1 MSVFQY
7 QAVSLQG
14 KRHKGVIEADS
25 VRQARQLLREQGLL
39 PESVQESHAAS
50 VRPVAGRTDAWRWQR
65 GVSAAELALLT
76 RQLATLV
83 QAAMPLE
90 ECLRAVA
97 EQCEKNR
104 LKSLML
110 AVRTQV
116 LEGHSLADSLRGY
129 PQVFDELFCAMVAAG
144 EKAGHLDAVLSRLA
158 DYTEQRQYMKG
169 KLLQAMIYP
178 LVLTVVAIGVI
189 AILLASV
196 VPKVVAQFDHLG
208 HALPNSTQLLITL
221 SDGVRD
227 YGLWATGALLLGG
240 VLMQRLLRRP
250 ALRLRWDRVWLRLP
264 LLGKVS
270 RGLNT
275 ARFARTLSILSS
287 SSVPLLEGMQIA
299 ASVAS
304 NRYVRTQILAAAE
317 RVREGSSLRAALGSS
332 GLFPPMMLHMIA
344 SGERSGELEPMLL
357 RAADNQDREFEALV
371 TLALGVFEPVLIVSM
386 AGVVLFIVVAIL
398 QPMLQLNN
406 MVGL

>member
-7 QAVSLQG
+7 QAVNLQG
-14 KRHKGVIEADS
+14 KRHKGLIEADS
-25 VRQARQLLREQGLL
+25 ARQARQLLREQGLL
-39 PESVQESHAAS
+39 AESVHETRS
-50 VRPVAGRTDAWRWQR
+50 VADNPATAHTLRWQR
-65 GVSAAELALLT
+65 GISASELALLT

-116 LEGHSLADSLRGY
+116 LEGHTLADSLRAY
-129 PQVFDELFCAMVAAG
+129 PLVFDELFCAMVAAG

-208 HALPNSTQLLITL
+208 QALPHSTQLLIAL

-227 YGLWATGALLLGG
+227 YGLWLVGALLVLG
-240 VLMQRLLRRP
+240 VLVQRLLRQP
-250 ALRLRWDRVWLRLP
+250 ALRLRWDRFWLRLP

-304 NRYVRTQILAAAE
+304 NRYVRSQILTAAE

-371 TLALGVFEPVLIVSM
+371 TLALGIFEPLLIVSM

>member
-7 QAVSLQG
+7 QAVNLQG
-14 KRHKGVIEADS
+14 KRHKGLIEADS
-25 VRQARQLLREQGLL
+25 ARQARQLLREQGLL
-39 PESVQESHAAS
+39 AESVHETRSEADNPAS
-50 VRPVAGRTDAWRWQR
+50 AHTLRWQR
-65 GVSAAELALLT
+65 GISASELALLT

-116 LEGHSLADSLRGY
+116 LEGHTLADSLRAY
-129 PQVFDELFCAMVAAG
+129 PLVFDELFCAMVAAG

-208 HALPNSTQLLITL
+208 QALPHSTQLLIAL

-227 YGLWATGALLLGG
+227 YGLWLVGALLVLG
-240 VLMQRLLRRP
+240 VLVQRLLRQP
-250 ALRLRWDRVWLRLP
+250 ALRLRWDRLWLRFP

-304 NRYVRTQILAAAE
+304 NRYVRSQILTAAE

-371 TLALGVFEPVLIVSM
+371 TLALGIFEPLLIVSM

>member
-7 QAVSLQG
+7 QAVNLQG
-14 KRHKGVIEADS
+14 KRHKGLIEADS
-25 VRQARQLLREQGLL
+25 ARQARQLLREQGLL
-39 PESVQESHAAS
+39 AESVHETRSAADNPAS
-50 VRPVAGRTDAWRWQR
+50 ANTLRWQR
-65 GVSAAELALLT
+65 GISASELALLT

-116 LEGHSLADSLRGY
+116 LEGHTLADSLRAY
-129 PQVFDELFCAMVAAG
+129 PLVFDELFCAMVAAG

-208 HALPNSTQLLITL
+208 QALPHSTQLLIAL

-227 YGLWATGALLLGG
+227 YGLWLVGALLVLG
-240 VLMQRLLRRP
+240 VLVQRLLRQP
-250 ALRLRWDRVWLRLP
+250 ALRLRWDRFWLRLP

-287 SSVPLLEGMQIA
+287 SSVPLLEGMQSA

-304 NRYVRTQILAAAE
+304 NRYVRSQILTAAE

-371 TLALGVFEPVLIVSM
+371 TLALGIFEPLLIVSM

>member
-7 QAVSLQG
+7 QAVNLQG
-14 KRHKGVIEADS
+14 KRHKGLIEADS
-25 VRQARQLLREQGLL
+25 ARQARQLLREQGLL
-39 PESVQESHAAS
+39 AESVHETRSVADNPAS
-50 VRPVAGRTDAWRWQR
+50 AHTLRWQR
-65 GVSAAELALLT
+65 GISASELALLT

-116 LEGHSLADSLRGY
+116 LEGHTLADSLRAY
-129 PQVFDELFCAMVAAG
+129 PLVFDELFCAMVAAG

-208 HALPNSTQLLITL
+208 QALPHSTQLLIAL

-227 YGLWATGALLLGG
+227 YGLWLVGALLVLG
-240 VLMQRLLRRP
+240 VLVQRLLRQP
-250 ALRLRWDRVWLRLP
+250 TLRLRWDRFWLRLP

-304 NRYVRTQILAAAE
+304 NRYVRSQILTAAE

-371 TLALGVFEPVLIVSM
+371 TLALGIFEPLLIVSM

>member
-7 QAVSLQG
+7 QAVNLQG
-14 KRHKGVIEADS
+14 KRHKGLIEADS
-25 VRQARQLLREQGLL
+25 ARQARQLLREQGLL
-39 PESVQESHAAS
+39 AESVHETRSVADNPAS
-50 VRPVAGRTDAWRWQR
+50 AHTLRWQR
-65 GVSAAELALLT
+65 GISASELALLT

-116 LEGHSLADSLRGY
+116 LEGHTLADSLRAY
-129 PQVFDELFCAMVAAG
+129 PLVFDELFCAMVAAG

-208 HALPNSTQLLITL
+208 QALPNSTQLLIAL

-227 YGLWATGALLLGG
+227 YGLWLVGALLVLG
-240 VLMQRLLRRP
+240 VLVQRLLRQP
-250 ALRLRWDRVWLRLP
+250 ALRLRWDRFWLRLP

-304 NRYVRTQILAAAE
+304 NRYVRSQILTAAE

-371 TLALGVFEPVLIVSM
+371 TLALGIFEPLLIVSM

>member
-7 QAVSLQG
+7 QAVNLQG
-14 KRHKGVIEADS
+14 KRHKGLIEADS
-25 VRQARQLLREQGLL
+25 ARQARQLLREQGLL
-39 PESVQESHAAS
+39 AESVHETRSAADNPAS
-50 VRPVAGRTDAWRWQR
+50 ANTLRWQR
-65 GVSAAELALLT
+65 GISASELALLT

-116 LEGHSLADSLRGY
+116 LEGHTLADSLRAY
-129 PQVFDELFCAMVAAG
+129 PLVFDELFCAMVAAG

-208 HALPNSTQLLITL
+208 QALPHSTQLLIAL

-227 YGLWATGALLLGG
+227 YGLWLVG
-240 VLMQRLLRRP
+240 VLLVLGVLVQRLLRQP
-250 ALRLRWDRVWLRLP
+250 ALRLRWDRLWLRFP

-304 NRYVRTQILAAAE
+304 NRYVRSQILTAAE

-371 TLALGVFEPVLIVSM
+371 TLALGIFEPLLIVSM

>member
-7 QAVSLQG
+7 QAVNLQG
-14 KRHKGVIEADS
+14 KRHKGLIEADS
-25 VRQARQLLREQGLL
+25 ARQARQLLREQGLL
-39 PESVQESHAAS
+39 AESVHETRSVADNPAS
-50 VRPVAGRTDAWRWQR
+50 ANTLRWQR
-65 GVSAAELALLT
+65 GISASELALLT

-116 LEGHSLADSLRGY
+116 LEGHTLADSLRAY
-129 PQVFDELFCAMVAAG
+129 PLVFDELFCAMVAAG

-208 HALPNSTQLLITL
+208 QALPNSTQLLIAL

-227 YGLWATGALLLGG
+227 YGLWLVGALLVLG
-240 VLMQRLLRRP
+240 VLVQRLLRQP
-250 ALRLRWDRVWLRLP
+250 ALRLRWDRFWLRLP

-304 NRYVRTQILAAAE
+304 NRYVRSQILTAAE

-371 TLALGVFEPVLIVSM
+371 TLSLGIFEPLLIVSM

>member
-1 MSVFQY
+1 MSIFQY
-7 QAVSLQG
+7 QAVNLQG
-14 KRHKGVIEADS
+14 KRHKGLIEADS
-25 VRQARQLLREQGLL
+25 ARQARQLLREQGLL
-39 PESVQESHAAS
+39 AESVHETRSATDNPAS
-50 VRPVAGRTDAWRWQR
+50 ANTLRWQR
-65 GVSAAELALLT
+65 GISASELALLT

-116 LEGHSLADSLRGY
+116 LEGHTLADSLRAY
-129 PQVFDELFCAMVAAG
+129 PLVFDELFCAMVAAG

-208 HALPNSTQLLITL
+208 QALPNSTQLLIAL

-227 YGLWATGALLLGG
+227 YGLWLVGALLVLG
-240 VLMQRLLRRP
+240 VLVQRLLRQP
-250 ALRLRWDRVWLRLP
+250 ALRLRWDRFWLRLP

-304 NRYVRTQILAAAE
+304 NRYVRSQILTAAE

-371 TLALGVFEPVLIVSM
+371 TLALGIFEPLLIVSM

>member
-7 QAVSLQG
+7 QAVNLQG
-14 KRHKGVIEADS
+14 KRHKGLIEADS
-25 VRQARQLLREQGLL
+25 ARQARQLLREQGLL
-39 PESVQESHAAS
+39 AESVHETRSATDNPAS
-50 VRPVAGRTDAWRWQR
+50 AHTLRWQR
-65 GVSAAELALLT
+65 GISASELALLT

-116 LEGHSLADSLRGY
+116 LEGHTLADGLRAY
-129 PQVFDELFCAMVAAG
+129 PLVFDELFCAMVAAG

-208 HALPNSTQLLITL
+208 QALPHSTQLLIAL

-227 YGLWATGALLLGG
+227 YGLWLVGALLVLG
-240 VLMQRLLRRP
+240 VLVQRLLRQP
-250 ALRLRWDRVWLRLP
+250 TLRLRWDRFWLRLP

-304 NRYVRTQILAAAE
+304 NRYVRSQILTAAE

-371 TLALGVFEPVLIVSM
+371 TLALGIFEPLLIVSM

>member
-7 QAVSLQG
+7 QAVNLQG
-14 KRHKGVIEADS
+14 KRHKGLIEADS
-25 VRQARQLLREQGLL
+25 ARQARQLLREQGLL
-39 PESVQESHAAS
+39 AESVHETRSVADNPAS
-50 VRPVAGRTDAWRWQR
+50 ANTLRWQR
-65 GVSAAELALLT
+65 GISASELALLT

-116 LEGHSLADSLRGY
+116 LEGHTLADSLRVY
-129 PQVFDELFCAMVAAG
+129 PLVFDELFCAMVAAG

-208 HALPNSTQLLITL
+208 QALPNSTQLLIAL

-227 YGLWATGALLLGG
+227 YGLWLVGALLVLG
-240 VLMQRLLRRP
+240 VLVQRLLRQP
-250 ALRLRWDRVWLRLP
+250 ALHLRWDRLWLRLP

-304 NRYVRTQILAAAE
+304 NRYVRSQILTAAE

-371 TLALGVFEPVLIVSM
+371 TLALGIFEPLLIVSM

>member
-1 MSVFQY
+1 
-7 QAVSLQG
+7 
-14 KRHKGVIEADS
+14 
-25 VRQARQLLREQGLL
+25 
-39 PESVQESHAAS
+39 
-50 VRPVAGRTDAWRWQR
+50 
-65 GVSAAELALLT
+65 
-76 RQLATLV
+76 
-83 QAAMPLE
+83 
-90 ECLRAVA
+90 A

-116 LEGHSLADSLRGY
+116 LEGHTLADSLRAY
-129 PQVFDELFCAMVAAG
+129 PLVFDELFCAMVAAG

-208 HALPNSTQLLITL
+208 QALPRSTQLLIAL

-227 YGLWATGALLLGG
+227 YGLWLVGALLVLG
-240 VLMQRLLRRP
+240 VLVQRLLRQP
-250 ALRLRWDRVWLRLP
+250 ALRLRWDRFWLRLP

-304 NRYVRTQILAAAE
+304 NRYVRSQILTAAE

-371 TLALGVFEPVLIVSM
+371 TLALGIFEPLLIVSM

>member
-7 QAVSLQG
+7 QAVNLQG
-14 KRHKGVIEADS
+14 KRHKGLIEADS
-25 VRQARQLLREQGLL
+25 ARQARQLLREQGLL
-39 PESVQESHAAS
+39 AESVHETRSVADNPAS
-50 VRPVAGRTDAWRWQR
+50 ANTLRWQR
-65 GVSAAELALLT
+65 GISASELALLT

-116 LEGHSLADSLRGY
+116 LEGHTLADSLRAY
-129 PQVFDELFCAMVAAG
+129 PLVFDELFCAMVAAG

-208 HALPNSTQLLITL
+208 QALPNSTQLLIAL

-227 YGLWATGALLLGG
+227 YGLWLVGALLVLG
-240 VLMQRLLRRP
+240 VLVQRLLRQP
-250 ALRLRWDRVWLRLP
+250 ALRLRWDRFWLRLP

-304 NRYVRTQILAAAE
+304 NRYVRSQILTAAE

-371 TLALGVFEPVLIVSM
+371 TLALGIFEPLLIVSM

>member
-7 QAVSLQG
+7 QAVNLQG
-14 KRHKGVIEADS
+14 KRHKGLIEADS
-25 VRQARQLLREQGLL
+25 ARQARQLLREQGLL
-39 PESVQESHAAS
+39 AESVHETRSVADNPAS
-50 VRPVAGRTDAWRWQR
+50 AHTLRWQR
-65 GVSAAELALLT
+65 GISASELALLT

-116 LEGHSLADSLRGY
+116 LEGHTLADSLRAY
-129 PQVFDELFCAMVAAG
+129 PLVFDELFCAMVAAG
-144 EKAGHLDAVLSRLA
+144 EKAGHLDVVLSRLA

-208 HALPNSTQLLITL
+208 QALPHSTQLLIAL

-227 YGLWATGALLLGG
+227 YGLWLVGALLVLG
-240 VLMQRLLRRP
+240 VLVQRLLRQP
-250 ALRLRWDRVWLRLP
+250 ALRLRWDRFWLHLP

-304 NRYVRTQILAAAE
+304 NRYVRSQILTAAE

-371 TLALGVFEPVLIVSM
+371 TLALGIFEPLLIVSM

>member
-7 QAVSLQG
+7 QAVNLQG
-14 KRHKGVIEADS
+14 KRHKGLIEADS
-25 VRQARQLLREQGLL
+25 ARQARQLLREQGLL
-39 PESVQESHAAS
+39 AESVHETRSAADNPAS
-50 VRPVAGRTDAWRWQR
+50 ANTLRWQR
-65 GVSAAELALLT
+65 GISASELALLT

-116 LEGHSLADSLRGY
+116 LEGHTLADSLRAY
-129 PQVFDELFCAMVAAG
+129 PLVFDELFCAMVAAG

-208 HALPNSTQLLITL
+208 QALPNSTQLLIAL

-227 YGLWATGALLLGG
+227 YGLWLVGALLVLG
-240 VLMQRLLRRP
+240 VLVQRLLRQP
-250 ALRLRWDRVWLRLP
+250 ALRLRWDRFWLRLP

-304 NRYVRTQILAAAE
+304 NRYVRSQILTAAE

-371 TLALGVFEPVLIVSM
+371 TLALGIFEPLLIVSM

>member
-7 QAVSLQG
+7 QAVNLQG
-14 KRHKGVIEADS
+14 KRHKGLIEADS
-25 VRQARQLLREQGLL
+25 ARQARQLLREQGLL
-39 PESVQESHAAS
+39 AESVHETRSATDNPAS
-50 VRPVAGRTDAWRWQR
+50 ANTLRWQR
-65 GVSAAELALLT
+65 GISASELALLT

-110 AVRTQV
+110 AVRNQV
-116 LEGHSLADSLRGY
+116 LEGHTLADSLRAY
-129 PQVFDELFCAMVAAG
+129 PLVFDELFCAMVAAG

-208 HALPNSTQLLITL
+208 QALPHSTQLLIAL

-227 YGLWATGALLLGG
+227 YGLWLVGALLVLG
-240 VLMQRLLRRP
+240 VLVQRLLRQP
-250 ALRLRWDRVWLRLP
+250 ALRLRWDRFWLRLP
-264 LLGKVS
+264 LVGKVS

-304 NRYVRTQILAAAE
+304 NRYVRSQILTAAE
-317 RVREGSSLRAALGSS
+317 RVREGSSLRSALGSS

-371 TLALGVFEPVLIVSM
+371 TLALGIFEPMLIVSM

>member
-7 QAVSLQG
+7 QAVNLQG
-14 KRHKGVIEADS
+14 KRHKGLIEADS
-25 VRQARQLLREQGLL
+25 ARQARQLLREQGLL
-39 PESVQESHAAS
+39 AESVHETRSAADNPAS
-50 VRPVAGRTDAWRWQR
+50 ANTLRWQR
-65 GVSAAELALLT
+65 GICASELALLT

-116 LEGHSLADSLRGY
+116 LEGHTLADSLRAY
-129 PQVFDELFCAMVAAG
+129 PLVFDELFCAMVAAG

-208 HALPNSTQLLITL
+208 QALPHSTQLLIAL

-227 YGLWATGALLLGG
+227 YGLWLVGALLVLG
-240 VLMQRLLRRP
+240 VLVQRLLRQP
-250 ALRLRWDRVWLRLP
+250 ALRLRWDRLWLRLP

-304 NRYVRTQILAAAE
+304 NRYVRSQILTAAE

-371 TLALGVFEPVLIVSM
+371 TLALGIFEPLLIVSM

>member
-7 QAVSLQG
+7 QAVNLQG
-14 KRHKGVIEADS
+14 KRHKGLIEADS
-25 VRQARQLLREQGLL
+25 ARQARQLLREEGLL
-39 PESVQESHAAS
+39 AESVHETRSVADNPAS
-50 VRPVAGRTDAWRWQR
+50 ANTLRWQR
-65 GVSAAELALLT
+65 GISASELALLT

-116 LEGHSLADSLRGY
+116 LEGHTLADSLRVY
-129 PQVFDELFCAMVAAG
+129 PLVFDELFCAMVAAG

-208 HALPNSTQLLITL
+208 QALPHSTQLLIAL

-227 YGLWATGALLLGG
+227 YGLWLVGALLVLG
-240 VLMQRLLRRP
+240 VLVQRLLRQP
-250 ALRLRWDRVWLRLP
+250 ALRLRWDRLWLRLP

-304 NRYVRTQILAAAE
+304 NRYVRSQILTAAE

-371 TLALGVFEPVLIVSM
+371 TLALGIFEPLLIVSM

>member
-7 QAVSLQG
+7 QAVNLQG
-14 KRHKGVIEADS
+14 KRHKGLIEADS
-25 VRQARQLLREQGLL
+25 ARQARQLLREQGLL
-39 PESVQESHAAS
+39 AESVHETRSAADNPAS
-50 VRPVAGRTDAWRWQR
+50 ANTLRWQR
-65 GVSAAELALLT
+65 GISASELALLT
-76 RQLATLV
+76 RQLASLV

-116 LEGHSLADSLRGY
+116 LEGHTLADSLRAY
-129 PQVFDELFCAMVAAG
+129 PFVFDELFCAMVAAG

-208 HALPNSTQLLITL
+208 QALPHSTQLLIAL

-227 YGLWATGALLLGG
+227 YGLWLVGALLVLG
-240 VLMQRLLRRP
+240 VLVQRLLRQP
-250 ALRLRWDRVWLRLP
+250 TLRLRWDRFWLRLP

-304 NRYVRTQILAAAE
+304 NRYVRSQILTAAE

-371 TLALGVFEPVLIVSM
+371 TLALGIFEPLLIVSM

>member
-7 QAVSLQG
+7 QAVNLQG
-14 KRHKGVIEADS
+14 KRHKGLIEADS
-25 VRQARQLLREQGLL
+25 ARQARQLLREQGLL
-39 PESVQESHAAS
+39 AESVHETRSATDNPAS
-50 VRPVAGRTDAWRWQR
+50 AHTRRWQR
-65 GVSAAELALLT
+65 GISASELALLT

-116 LEGHSLADSLRGY
+116 LEGHTLADSLRAY
-129 PQVFDELFCAMVAAG
+129 PLVFDELFCAMVAAG

-196 VPKVVAQFDHLG
+196 VPKVVAQFDHIG
-208 HALPNSTQLLITL
+208 QALPHSTQLLIAL

-227 YGLWATGALLLGG
+227 YGLWLVGALLVLG
-240 VLMQRLLRRP
+240 VLVQRLLRQP
-250 ALRLRWDRVWLRLP
+250 ALRLRWDRFWLRLP

-304 NRYVRTQILAAAE
+304 NRYVRSQILTAAE

-371 TLALGVFEPVLIVSM
+371 TLALGIFEPLLIVSM

>member
-7 QAVSLQG
+7 QAVNLQG
-14 KRHKGVIEADS
+14 KRHKGLIEADS
-25 VRQARQLLREQGLL
+25 ARQARQLLREQGLL
-39 PESVQESHAAS
+39 AESVHETRSA
-50 VRPVAGRTDAWRWQR
+50 TDNPANANTLRWQR
-65 GVSAAELALLT
+65 GISASELALLT

-116 LEGHSLADSLRGY
+116 LEGHTLADSLRAY
-129 PQVFDELFCAMVAAG
+129 PLVFDELFCAMVAAG

-208 HALPNSTQLLITL
+208 QALPHSTQLLIAL

-227 YGLWATGALLLGG
+227 YGLWLVGALLVLG
-240 VLMQRLLRRP
+240 VLVQRLLRQP
-250 ALRLRWDRVWLRLP
+250 ALRLRWDRFWLRLP

-304 NRYVRTQILAAAE
+304 NRYVRSQILTAAE

-371 TLALGVFEPVLIVSM
+371 TLALGIFEPLLIVSM

>member
-7 QAVSLQG
+7 QAVNLQG
-14 KRHKGVIEADS
+14 KRHKGLIEADS
-25 VRQARQLLREQGLL
+25 ARQARQLLREQGLL
-39 PESVQESHAAS
+39 AESVHETRSVADNPAS
-50 VRPVAGRTDAWRWQR
+50 AHTLRWQR
-65 GVSAAELALLT
+65 GISASELALLT

-116 LEGHSLADSLRGY
+116 LEGHTLADSLRAY
-129 PQVFDELFCAMVAAG
+129 PLVFDELFCAMVAAG

-208 HALPNSTQLLITL
+208 QALPHSTQLLIAL

-227 YGLWATGALLLGG
+227 YGLWLVGALLVLG
-240 VLMQRLLRRP
+240 VLVQRLLRQP
-250 ALRLRWDRVWLRLP
+250 ALRLRWDRFWLRLP

-304 NRYVRTQILAAAE
+304 NRHVRSQILTAAE

-371 TLALGVFEPVLIVSM
+371 TLALGIFEPLLIVSM

>member
-1 MSVFQY
+1 QY
-7 QAVSLQG
+7 QAVNLQG
-14 KRHKGVIEADS
+14 KRHKGLIEADS
-25 VRQARQLLREQGLL
+25 ARQARQLLREQGLL
-39 PESVQESHAAS
+39 AESVHETRSAADNPAS
-50 VRPVAGRTDAWRWQR
+50 ANTLRWQR
-65 GVSAAELALLT
+65 GISASELALLT

-116 LEGHSLADSLRGY
+116 LEGHTLADSLRAY
-129 PQVFDELFCAMVAAG
+129 PLVFDELFCAMVAAG

-208 HALPNSTQLLITL
+208 QALPNSTQLLIAL

-227 YGLWATGALLLGG
+227 YGLWLVGALLVLG
-240 VLMQRLLRRP
+240 VLVQRLLRQP
-250 ALRLRWDRVWLRLP
+250 ALRLRWDRFWLRLP

-304 NRYVRTQILAAAE
+304 NRYVRSQILTAAE

-371 TLALGVFEPVLIVSM
+371 TLALGIFEPLLIVSM

>member
-7 QAVSLQG
+7 QAVNLQG
-14 KRHKGVIEADS
+14 KRHKGLIEADS
-25 VRQARQLLREQGLL
+25 ARQARQLLREQGLL
-39 PESVQESHAAS
+39 AESVHETRSVADNPAS
-50 VRPVAGRTDAWRWQR
+50 AHTLRWQR
-65 GVSAAELALLT
+65 GISASELALLT

-116 LEGHSLADSLRGY
+116 LEGHTLADSLRAY
-129 PQVFDELFCAMVAAG
+129 PLVFDELFCAMVAAG

-208 HALPNSTQLLITL
+208 QALPHSTQLLIAL

-227 YGLWATGALLLGG
+227 YGLWLVGALLVLG
-240 VLMQRLLRRP
+240 VLVQRLLRQP
-250 ALRLRWDRVWLRLP
+250 ALRLRWDRFWLRLP

-304 NRYVRTQILAAAE
+304 NRYVRSQILTAAE

-371 TLALGVFEPVLIVSM
+371 TLALGIFEPLLIVSM

>member
-7 QAVSLQG
+7 QAVNLQG
-14 KRHKGVIEADS
+14 KRHKGLIEADS
-25 VRQARQLLREQGLL
+25 ARQARQLLREQGLL
-39 PESVQESHAAS
+39 AESVHETRSVADNSAS
-50 VRPVAGRTDAWRWQR
+50 ANTLRWQR
-65 GVSAAELALLT
+65 GISASELALLT

-116 LEGHSLADSLRGY
+116 LEGHTLADSLRAY
-129 PQVFDELFCAMVAAG
+129 PLVFDELFCAMVAAG

-178 LVLTVVAIGVI
+178 LMLTVVAIGVI

-208 HALPNSTQLLITL
+208 QALPHSTQLLIAL

-227 YGLWATGALLLGG
+227 YGLWLVGALLVLG
-240 VLMQRLLRRP
+240 VLVQRLLRQP
-250 ALRLRWDRVWLRLP
+250 ALRLRWDRFWLRLP

-304 NRYVRTQILAAAE
+304 NRYVRSQILTAAE

-371 TLALGVFEPVLIVSM
+371 TLALGIFEPLLIVSM

>member
-7 QAVSLQG
+7 QAVNLQG
-14 KRHKGVIEADS
+14 KRHKGLIEADS
-25 VRQARQLLREQGLL
+25 ARQARQLLREQGLL
-39 PESVQESHAAS
+39 AESVHETRSAADNPAS
-50 VRPVAGRTDAWRWQR
+50 ANTLRWQR
-65 GVSAAELALLT
+65 GISASELALLT

-116 LEGHSLADSLRGY
+116 LEGHTLADSLRAY
-129 PQVFDELFCAMVAAG
+129 PLVFDELFCAMVAAG

-208 HALPNSTQLLITL
+208 QALPHSTQLLIAL

-227 YGLWATGALLLGG
+227 YGLWLVGALLVLG
-240 VLMQRLLRRP
+240 VLVQRLLRQP
-250 ALRLRWDRVWLRLP
+250 ALRLRWDRLWLRFP

-304 NRYVRTQILAAAE
+304 NRYVRSQILTAAE

-371 TLALGVFEPVLIVSM
+371 TLALGIFEPLLIVSM

>member
-7 QAVSLQG
+7 QAVNLQG
-14 KRHKGVIEADS
+14 KRHKGLIEADS
-25 VRQARQLLREQGLL
+25 ARQARQLLREQGLL
-39 PESVQESHAAS
+39 AESVHETRSAADNPAS
-50 VRPVAGRTDAWRWQR
+50 ANTLRWQR
-65 GVSAAELALLT
+65 GISASELALLT

-116 LEGHSLADSLRGY
+116 LEGHTLADSLRAY
-129 PQVFDELFCAMVAAG
+129 PLVFDELFCAMVAAG

-208 HALPNSTQLLITL
+208 QALPHSTQLLIAL

-227 YGLWATGALLLGG
+227 YGLWLAGALLVLG
-240 VLMQRLLRRP
+240 VLVQRLLRQP
-250 ALRLRWDRVWLRLP
+250 ALRLRWDRFWLRLP

-304 NRYVRTQILAAAE
+304 NRYVRSQILTAAE

-371 TLALGVFEPVLIVSM
+371 TLALGIFEPLLIVSM

>member
-7 QAVSLQG
+7 QAVNLQG
-14 KRHKGVIEADS
+14 KRHKGLIEADS
-25 VRQARQLLREQGLL
+25 ARQARQLLREQGLL
-39 PESVQESHAAS
+39 AESVHETRSAADNPAS
-50 VRPVAGRTDAWRWQR
+50 ANTLRWQR
-65 GVSAAELALLT
+65 GISASELALLT

-116 LEGHSLADSLRGY
+116 LEGHTLADSLRAY
-129 PQVFDELFCAMVAAG
+129 PLVFDELFCAMVAAG

-208 HALPNSTQLLITL
+208 QALPNSTQLLIAL

-227 YGLWATGALLLGG
+227 YGLWLVGALLVLG
-240 VLMQRLLRRP
+240 VLVQRLLRQP
-250 ALRLRWDRVWLRLP
+250 TLRLRWDRFWLRLP

-304 NRYVRTQILAAAE
+304 NRYVRSQILTAAE

-371 TLALGVFEPVLIVSM
+371 TLALGIFEPLLIVSM

>member
-7 QAVSLQG
+7 QAVNLQG
-14 KRHKGVIEADS
+14 KRHKGLIEADS
-25 VRQARQLLREQGLL
+25 ARQARQLLREQGLL
-39 PESVQESHAAS
+39 AENVQETRATADRPATAS
-50 VRPVAGRTDAWRWQR
+50 TLRWQR
-65 GVSAAELALLT
+65 GISAAELALLT

-97 EQCEKNR
+97 EQCEKSR
-104 LKSLML
+104 LQSLML

-116 LEGHSLADSLRGY
+116 LEGHTLADSLRAY
-129 PQVFDELFCAMVAAG
+129 PHVFDELFCAMVAAG

-208 HALPNSTQLLITL
+208 QALPNSTQLLIAL

-227 YGLWATGALLLGG
+227 YGVWGVGALL
-240 VLMQRLLRRP
+240 VLSVLVQRLLRQP
-250 ALRLRWDRVWLRLP
+250 ALRLGWDRLWLRLP

-304 NRYVRTQILAAAE
+304 NRHVRTQILSAAE

-371 TLALGVFEPVLIVSM
+371 TLALGIFEPLLIVSM

>member
-7 QAVSLQG
+7 QAVNLQG
-14 KRHKGVIEADS
+14 KRHKGLIEADS
-25 VRQARQLLREQGLL
+25 ARQARQLLREQGLL
-39 PESVQESHAAS
+39 AESVHETRS
-50 VRPVAGRTDAWRWQR
+50 VADNPVSANTLRWQR
-65 GVSAAELALLT
+65 GISASELALLT

-116 LEGHSLADSLRGY
+116 LEGHTLADSLRAY
-129 PQVFDELFCAMVAAG
+129 PLVFDELFCAMVAAG

-208 HALPNSTQLLITL
+208 QALPHSTQLLIAL

-227 YGLWATGALLLGG
+227 YGLWLVGALLVLG
-240 VLMQRLLRRP
+240 VLVQRLLRQP
-250 ALRLRWDRVWLRLP
+250 TLRLRWDRFWLRLP

-304 NRYVRTQILAAAE
+304 NRYVRSQILTAAE

-371 TLALGVFEPVLIVSM
+371 TLALGIFEPLLIVSM

>member
-7 QAVSLQG
+7 QAVNLQG
-14 KRHKGVIEADS
+14 KRHKGLIEADS
-25 VRQARQLLREQGLL
+25 ARQARQLLREQGLL
-39 PESVQESHAAS
+39 AESVHETRSATDNPAS
-50 VRPVAGRTDAWRWQR
+50 ANTLRWQR
-65 GVSAAELALLT
+65 GISASELALLT

-116 LEGHSLADSLRGY
+116 LEGHTLADSLRAY
-129 PQVFDELFCAMVAAG
+129 PLVFDELFCAMVAAG

-208 HALPNSTQLLITL
+208 QALPNSTQLLIAL

-227 YGLWATGALLLGG
+227 YGLWLVGALLVLG
-240 VLMQRLLRRP
+240 VLVQRLLRQP
-250 ALRLRWDRVWLRLP
+250 ALRLRWDRFWLRLP

-304 NRYVRTQILAAAE
+304 NRYVRSQILTAAE

-371 TLALGVFEPVLIVSM
+371 TLALGIFEPLLIVSM

>member
-7 QAVSLQG
+7 QAVNLQG
-14 KRHKGVIEADS
+14 KRHKGLIEADS
-25 VRQARQLLREQGLL
+25 ARQARQLLREQGLL
-39 PESVQESHAAS
+39 AESVHETRSVADNPAS
-50 VRPVAGRTDAWRWQR
+50 AHTLRWQR
-65 GVSAAELALLT
+65 GISASELALLT

-116 LEGHSLADSLRGY
+116 LEGHTLADSLRAY
-129 PQVFDELFCAMVAAG
+129 PLVFDELFCAMVAAG

-208 HALPNSTQLLITL
+208 QALPHSTQLLIAL

-227 YGLWATGALLLGG
+227 YGLWLVGALLVLG
-240 VLMQRLLRRP
+240 VLVQRLLRQP
-250 ALRLRWDRVWLRLP
+250 ALRLRWDRFWLRLP

-304 NRYVRTQILAAAE
+304 NRYVRSQILTAAE

-371 TLALGVFEPVLIVSM
+371 TLALGIFEPLLIVSM
-386 AGVVLFIVVAIL
+386 AGGVLFIVVAIL

>member
-7 QAVSLQG
+7 QAVNLQG
-14 KRHKGVIEADS
+14 KRHKGLIEADS
-25 VRQARQLLREQGLL
+25 ARQARQLLREQGLL
-39 PESVQESHAAS
+39 AESVHETRS
-50 VRPVAGRTDAWRWQR
+50 VADNPATAHTLRWQR
-65 GVSAAELALLT
+65 GISASELALLT

-116 LEGHSLADSLRGY
+116 LEGHTLADSLRAY
-129 PQVFDELFCAMVAAG
+129 PLVFDELFCAMVAAG

-208 HALPNSTQLLITL
+208 QALPHSTQLLIAL

-227 YGLWATGALLLGG
+227 YGLWLVGALLVLG
-240 VLMQRLLRRP
+240 VLVQRLLRQP
-250 ALRLRWDRVWLRLP
+250 ALRLRWDRFWLRLP

-304 NRYVRTQILAAAE
+304 NRYVRSQILTAAE

-371 TLALGVFEPVLIVSM
+371 TLTLGIFEPLLIVSM

>member
-7 QAVSLQG
+7 QAVNLQG
-14 KRHKGVIEADS
+14 KRHKGLIEADS
-25 VRQARQLLREQGLL
+25 ARQARQLLREQGLL
-39 PESVQESHAAS
+39 AESVHETRSAADNPAS
-50 VRPVAGRTDAWRWQR
+50 ANTLRWQR
-65 GVSAAELALLT
+65 GISASELALLT

-116 LEGHSLADSLRGY
+116 LEGHTLADSLRAY
-129 PQVFDELFCAMVAAG
+129 PLVFDELFCAMVAAG

-208 HALPNSTQLLITL
+208 QALPHSTQLLIAL
-221 SDGVRD
+221 SNGVRD
-227 YGLWATGALLLGG
+227 YGLWLVGALLVLG
-240 VLMQRLLRRP
+240 VLVQRLLRQP
-250 ALRLRWDRVWLRLP
+250 ALRLRWDRFWLRLP

-275 ARFARTLSILSS
+275 ARFARTLSLLSS

-304 NRYVRTQILAAAE
+304 NRYVRSQILTAAE

-371 TLALGVFEPVLIVSM
+371 TLALGIFEPLLIVSM

>member
-7 QAVSLQG
+7 QAVNLQG
-14 KRHKGVIEADS
+14 KRHKGLIEADS
-25 VRQARQLLREQGLL
+25 ARQARQLLREQGLL
-39 PESVQESHAAS
+39 AEIVHETRSVADNPAS
-50 VRPVAGRTDAWRWQR
+50 AHTLRWQR
-65 GVSAAELALLT
+65 GISASELALLT

-116 LEGHSLADSLRGY
+116 LEGHTLADSLRAY
-129 PQVFDELFCAMVAAG
+129 PLVFDELFCAMVAAG

-208 HALPNSTQLLITL
+208 QALPNSTQLLIAL

-227 YGLWATGALLLGG
+227 YGLWLVGALLVLG
-240 VLMQRLLRRP
+240 VLVQRLLRQP
-250 ALRLRWDRVWLRLP
+250 ALRLRWDRFWLRLP

-304 NRYVRTQILAAAE
+304 NRYVRSQILTAAE

-371 TLALGVFEPVLIVSM
+371 TLALGIFEPLLIVCM

>member
-7 QAVSLQG
+7 QAVNLQG
-14 KRHKGVIEADS
+14 KRHKGLIEADS
-25 VRQARQLLREQGLL
+25 ARQARQLLREQGLL
-39 PESVQESHAAS
+39 AESVHETRSVADNPAS
-50 VRPVAGRTDAWRWQR
+50 AHTLRWQR
-65 GVSAAELALLT
+65 GISASELALLT

-116 LEGHSLADSLRGY
+116 LEGHTLADSLRAY
-129 PQVFDELFCAMVAAG
+129 PLVFDELFCAMVAAG

-208 HALPNSTQLLITL
+208 QALPHSTQLLIAL

-227 YGLWATGALLLGG
+227 YGLWLVGALLVLG
-240 VLMQRLLRRP
+240 VLVQRLLRQP
-250 ALRLRWDRVWLRLP
+250 ALRLRWDRLWLRLP

-304 NRYVRTQILAAAE
+304 NRYVRSQILTAAE

-371 TLALGVFEPVLIVSM
+371 TLALGIFEPLLIVSM

>member
-7 QAVSLQG
+7 QAVNLQG
-14 KRHKGVIEADS
+14 KRQKGLIEADS
-25 VRQARQLLREQGLL
+25 ARQARQLLREQGLL
-39 PESVQESHAAS
+39 AESVHETRS
-50 VRPVAGRTDAWRWQR
+50 VADNPATAHTLRWQR
-65 GVSAAELALLT
+65 GISASELALLT

-116 LEGHSLADSLRGY
+116 LEGHTLADGLRAY
-129 PQVFDELFCAMVAAG
+129 PLVFDELFCAMVAAG

-208 HALPNSTQLLITL
+208 QALPHSTQLLIAL

-227 YGLWATGALLLGG
+227 YGLWLVGALLVLG
-240 VLMQRLLRRP
+240 VLVQRLLRQP
-250 ALRLRWDRVWLRLP
+250 ALRLRWDRLWLRLP

-304 NRYVRTQILAAAE
+304 NRYVRSQILTAAE

-371 TLALGVFEPVLIVSM
+371 TLALGIFEPLLIVSM

>member
-7 QAVSLQG
+7 QAVNLQG
-14 KRHKGVIEADS
+14 KRHKGLIEADS
-25 VRQARQLLREQGLL
+25 ARQARQLLREQGLL
-39 PESVQESHAAS
+39 TESVHETRSVADNPAS
-50 VRPVAGRTDAWRWQR
+50 AHTLRWQR
-65 GVSAAELALLT
+65 GISASELALLT

-116 LEGHSLADSLRGY
+116 LEGHTLADSLRAY
-129 PQVFDELFCAMVAAG
+129 PLVFDELFCAMVAAG

-208 HALPNSTQLLITL
+208 QALPNSTQLLIAL

-227 YGLWATGALLLGG
+227 YGLWLVGALLVLG
-240 VLMQRLLRRP
+240 VLVQRLLRQP
-250 ALRLRWDRVWLRLP
+250 TLRLRWDRFWLRLP

-304 NRYVRTQILAAAE
+304 NRYVRSQILTAAE

-371 TLALGVFEPVLIVSM
+371 TLALGIFEPLLIVSM

>member
-7 QAVSLQG
+7 QAVNLQG
-14 KRHKGVIEADS
+14 KHHKGLIEADS
-25 VRQARQLLREQGLL
+25 ARQARQLLREQGLL
-39 PESVQESHAAS
+39 AESVHETRSAADNPAS
-50 VRPVAGRTDAWRWQR
+50 ANTLRWQR
-65 GVSAAELALLT
+65 GISASELALLT

-116 LEGHSLADSLRGY
+116 LEGHTLADSLRAY
-129 PQVFDELFCAMVAAG
+129 PLVFDELFCAMVAAG

-208 HALPNSTQLLITL
+208 QALPNSTQLLIAL

-227 YGLWATGALLLGG
+227 YGLWLVGALLVLG
-240 VLMQRLLRRP
+240 VLVQRLLRQP
-250 ALRLRWDRVWLRLP
+250 TLRLRWDRFWLRLP

-304 NRYVRTQILAAAE
+304 NRYVRSQILTAAE

-371 TLALGVFEPVLIVSM
+371 TLALGIFEPLLIVSM

>member
-7 QAVSLQG
+7 QAVNLQG
-14 KRHKGVIEADS
+14 KRHKGLIEADS
-25 VRQARQLLREQGLL
+25 ARQARQLLREQGLL
-39 PESVQESHAAS
+39 AESVHETRSATDNPAS
-50 VRPVAGRTDAWRWQR
+50 ANTLRWQP
-65 GVSAAELALLT
+65 GISASELALLT

-116 LEGHSLADSLRGY
+116 LEGHTLADSLRAY
-129 PQVFDELFCAMVAAG
+129 PLVFDELFCAMVAAG

-208 HALPNSTQLLITL
+208 QALPHSTQLLIAL

-227 YGLWATGALLLGG
+227 YGLWLVGALLVLG
-240 VLMQRLLRRP
+240 VLVQRLLRQP
-250 ALRLRWDRVWLRLP
+250 ALRLRWDRFWLRLP

-304 NRYVRTQILAAAE
+304 NRYVRSQILTAAE

-371 TLALGVFEPVLIVSM
+371 TLALGIFEPLLIVSM